1 MDAAQQ
7 DSDPQTVLNFAMSFF
22 SNLIDNKLENFAR
35 TMSQQSGS
43 NVDEAV
49 RRAKR
54 AQKQRKPTAVGSLP
68 QGP

>member
-7 DSDPQTVLNFAMSFF
+7 DSDPQTVINFAMSSF
-22 SNLIDNKLENFAR
+22 SNLIDNMLENFTR

-49 RRAKR
+49 
-54 AQKQRKPTAVGSLP
+54 
-68 QGP
+68 